1 MSISIAGLMLGII
14 DIGIVAVCLL
24 LVGLLVLWILS
35 MFEFVVPARIQKLY
49 VVLILLIA
57 LYMLV
62 ALLLGMSTFHIIPR
76 IT

>member
-14 DIGIVAVCLL
+14 DIGIVAVGLL
-24 LVGLLVLWILS
+24 LIGLLVLWILS
-35 MFEFVVPARIQKLY
+35 MFEFAVPARIQKLY